1 MLRCKIKGE
10 RRVAAHGF
18 ELAPIDGKRSCDGIA
33 AALQH
38 DWFVK
43 SSRKRDLGVVDRVIK
58 KYSNRRLYDTERS
71 RYITLDELTAT
82 IREGIDVRIVDAK
95 TGTDLTQATLALLV
109 IEGDAAKYMP
119 VPLLTQ
125 LVRMGDDALA
135 EFFSKY
141 VTNALEMYLAARQ
154 GVSAVSPYFP
164 FASLPLQ
171 AADAVM
177 RMFGTVRPGAAP
189 GVEPQPAGSSPAG
202 EANRESPS
210 SPATSSEVADLRRE
224 LAELRRELRGG
235 RAGPEDEA
243 DDGSDDQGDAG
254 GSR

>member
-1 MLRCKIKGE
+1 MLRCKIKGQSC
-10 RRVAAHGF
+10 VGAHGWGSV
-18 ELAPIDGKRSCDGIA
+18 PRRGKTIRDGIA

-38 DWFVK
+38 DLPVNSGGSK
-43 SSRKRDLGVVDRVIK
+43 GTDVAERVIK

-82 IREGIDVRIVDAK
+82 IRDGIDVRIVDAK
-95 TGTDLTQATLALLV
+95 SGADLTQATLALLV

-119 VPLLTQ
+119 VPLLLQ
-125 LVRMGDDALA
+125 LLRMGDDALA

-171 AADAVM
+171 AADAVL
-177 RMFGTVRPGAAP
+177 RLFGAQRPGAGPVIDPSASTNAP
-189 GVEPQPAGSSPAG
+189 GAEADPAPPSEPASA
-202 EANRESPS
+202 
-210 SPATSSEVADLRRE
+210 PATSSEVADLRRE
-224 LAELRRELRGG
+224 LAELRRELRGDSG
-235 RAGPEDEA
+235 RASAQPEDEPA
-243 DDGSDDQGDAG
+243 S
-254 GSR
+254 